1 MHTPD
6 DPTPTAKR
14 RQTSTHPGTISATQ
28 TCSTA
33 INTWTQLPV
42 GHLAHFVYVFFHGQ
56 SLSCPVPNLNRPG
69 GATRSLSESV
79 YKFCPVS
86 KVDRPGGATRSLSVS
101 VYTFCPVSKV
111 DRPGSATRSLSV
123 SVYKFCPVLKVD
135 RRVCAT
141 RPLSVSID
149 HICPVPKLDRRG

>member
-28 TCSTA
+28 TCSAA

-56 SLSCPVPNLNRPG
+56 SLSCPVPNLDRPG

-79 YKFCPVS
+79 YKFCPVL

-101 VYTFCPVSKV
+101 VYN
-111 DRPGSATRSLSV
+111 
-123 SVYKFCPVLKVD
+123 FCPVLKVD
-135 RRVCAT
+135 RRVYAT
-141 RPLSVSID
+141 RSLSVSID
-149 HICPVPKLDRRG
+149 HICPVPKLDRRGWLCLHTHPVLYARGRSGIF